1 MNINQKHKLTLVISI
16 ATVISL
22 VLTIIFINH
31 DKLFK
36 PLVDKT
42 VIIKKEEIIPAKQ
55 VTVLERKFV
64 PDERM
69 RAESLTRP
77 KSLTNRNR
85 FKNRKLDTYSY
96 AVRPDY
102 HSDSIEEEK
111 MEEHAVP
118 SYKEELVEK
127 KVVIPAKKV
136 TKQVKTTVKVTK
148 EGLSFEVGNVVL
160 DIALAAISTVLIYFL
175 KKKID
180 WYFEKK
186 KILLEHEIAAT
197 T

>member
-16 ATVISL
+16 ATVIGL
-22 VLTIIFINH
+22 VSTIIFINH

-42 VIIKKEEIIPAKQ
+42 IMVKQEEIIPARQ
-55 VTVLERKFV
+55 VIITERQVV
-64 PDERM
+64 P
-69 RAESLTRP
+69 L
-77 KSLTNRNR
+77 N
-85 FKNRKLDTYSY
+85 
-96 AVRPDY
+96 
-102 HSDSIEEEK
+102 EEEK
-111 MEEHAVP
+111 KAYIEQQKRIASQIERQFKSKRLGYSSGVASLTARRADMEP
-118 SYKEELVEK
+118 TLKPYKEEIVEK
-127 KVVIPAKKV
+127 KVVVPAKKV
-136 TKQVKTTVKVTK
+136 TKQVKTTIKVTK

-160 DIALAAISTVLIYFL
+160 DIALAAISTILIYFL

-186 KILLEHEIAAT
+186 KIVLEHEMAAT